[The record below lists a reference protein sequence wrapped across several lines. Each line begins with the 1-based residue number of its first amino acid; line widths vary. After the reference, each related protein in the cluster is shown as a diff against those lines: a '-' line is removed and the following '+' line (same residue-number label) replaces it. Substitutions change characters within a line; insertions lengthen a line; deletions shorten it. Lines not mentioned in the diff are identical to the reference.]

1 MVTLLKNK
9 TGTKYF
15 MNCTELCIKS
25 NFSFLKS
32 GSHPEEYAARAVNLG
47 LESFAI
53 TDENS
58 VSGIV
63 RAHSELKRIM
73 RNSNANSVLKISKS
87 CKWCF

>member
-1 MVTLLKNK
+1 
-9 TGTKYF
+9 

-32 GSHPEEYAARAVNLG
+32 GSHPEEYATKAVNLG

-73 RNSNANSVLKISKS
+73 RNSNANSVLKT
-87 CKWCF
+87 